1 MLRAQV
7 PVHKVLISAC
17 LLGKRVRYDGK
28 TLTVAQEILQAWLH
42 EGRVVSVCPEVDAG
56 MSIPRPPAEIVSGDG
71 SEVLAGSSSVL
82 ANTGADVSHYFLKG
96 ANLALDLCKE
106 HKILIAILTEGSPS
120 CGSSL
125 IHDGTFSAAKKA
137 GEGVTTAL
145 LRQNG
150 IAVFNQHQLTEASDA
165 LRQL

>member
-1 MLRAQV
+1 M
-7 PVHKVLISAC
+7 HKILISAC
-17 LLGKRVRYDGK
+17 LLGRRVRYDGK
-28 TLTVAQEILQAWLH
+28 TLTVAQKTLQGWLD
-42 EGRVVSVCPEVDAG
+42 EGRLVSVCPEVDAG

-71 SEVLAGSSSVL
+71 AEVLAGSSSVL
-82 ANTGADVSHYFLKG
+82 DDTGADVSHYFLTG
-96 ANLALDLCKE
+96 ANLALELCKAHE
-106 HKILIAILTEGSPS
+106 IRIAILTEGSPS

-145 LRQNG
+145 LRKNG
-150 IAVFNQHQLTEASDA
+150 IAVFNQHQLSEANSA